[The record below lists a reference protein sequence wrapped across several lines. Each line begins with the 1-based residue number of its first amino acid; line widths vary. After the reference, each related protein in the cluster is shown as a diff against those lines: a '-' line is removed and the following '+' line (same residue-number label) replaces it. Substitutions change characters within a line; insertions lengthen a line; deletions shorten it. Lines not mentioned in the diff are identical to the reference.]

1 LKLLLD
7 EMYGRFHAEALR
19 QAGIEAC
26 TVAKLALTGH
36 SDADLLEVAV
46 ADEFVLLTENIADFA
61 RITSERVMAGRHH
74 PGVLIALSSRFSR
87 RPGAVSSLVAAI
99 HDVADEQLDDRTV
112 YLRRVDP
119 P

>member
-1 LKLLLD
+1 
-7 EMYGRFHAEALR
+7 MYGRSHAEALR
-19 QAGIEAC
+19 QAGIEAR
-26 TVAKLALTGH
+26 TVGELGLTGH

-46 ADEFVLLTENIADFA
+46 ADGFVLLTENVADFA
-61 RITSERVMAGRHH
+61 RITSERVIAGGHH

-87 RPGAVSSLVAAI
+87 RPGGVSDLVAAI
-99 HDVADEQLDDRTV
+99 RDVADEQLDDRTV